1 MTFGGGSVYRAYAK
15 NLPVQWIYVSVIR
28 GIDGIGITMDNV
40 AEMIKTVHRLVNVDM
55 FVIHVDE
62 NTAID
67 GVGDASMV
75 VVQSL

>member
-1 MTFGGGSVYRAYAK
+1 MTFGGSGVYRAYAK

-28 GIDGIGITMDNV
+28 GIDRIGITMDNV
-40 AEMIKTVHRLVNVDM
+40 AEMIKTVHSLVNVDM
-55 FVIHVDE
+55 FAVHVDE

-67 GVGDASMV
+67 GVGDAKME